1 MATSAPDAI
10 LLAESTVSADTS
22 GKRDLNLAA
31 GATIAIAVITLLLA
45 AIWGPSLS
53 NGLNPKRNTRIASRR
68 PSVFH
73 LE

>member
-1 MATSAPDAI
+1 MATAAPESI
-10 LLAESTVSADTS
+10 LLAEAKVSADSS

-31 GATIAIAVITLLLA
+31 GATIAVAVITLLLA
-45 AIWGPSLS
+45 AIWGPSTVQRS
-53 NGLNPKRNTRIASRR
+53 ESERNARGAPRR